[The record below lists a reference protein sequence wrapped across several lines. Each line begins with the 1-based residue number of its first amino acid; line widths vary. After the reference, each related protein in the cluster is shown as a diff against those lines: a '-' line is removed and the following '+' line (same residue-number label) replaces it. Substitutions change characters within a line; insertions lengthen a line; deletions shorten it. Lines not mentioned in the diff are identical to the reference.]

1 VANLLLWIGRLGGI
15 AGVLLSVAA
24 VLVRLRGVYTVA
36 GFQVGTLLLA
46 GMAAMLA
53 GCLGYL
59 AAIAEGTRKSS

>member
-1 VANLLLWIGRLGGI
+1 MANLLFWIGRLGGI
-15 AGVLLSVAA
+15 AGVILSAVA
-24 VLVRLRGVYTVA
+24 VLARLRGVYSVA

-59 AAIAEGTRKSS
+59 AALAEGTRKS